1 MYVGAPWLRAPH
13 FTSAYL
19 GAKTV
24 GWGPGPPLAV
34 PTPQAAALAETLLRL
49 QEGWWGPPASG
60 DGAQRPR
67 CRIWASL
74 QSRDWPLTWLRQP
87 RAAGPGGWLG
97 KNHDAFALAA
107 KGPEML
113 GKGTGT
119 LGTGH
124 MSVVTSLPCGCLIK
138 TRPCR
143 HFTLPGLR
151 DRQAHRTEPHEGAVD
166 TLIIIY

>member
-19 GAKTV
+19 RAKTV
-24 GWGPGPPLAV
+24 GWGPGTPLAV

-49 QEGWWGPPASG
+49 QDGWWGPPASG

-87 RAAGPGGWLG
+87 CALTQLGLAGGLERTMMPLPLLPRDPRCWARGRGRW
-97 KNHDAFALAA
+97 AQ
-107 KGPEML
+107 
-113 GKGTGT
+113 GT
-119 LGTGH
+119 
-124 MSVVTSLPCGCLIK
+124 
-138 TRPCR
+138 
-143 HFTLPGLR
+143 
-151 DRQAHRTEPHEGAVD
+151 
-166 TLIIIY
+166 